1 MLYQDIPTITP
12 TDKHR
17 SIADFVKADR
27 KTPDTIKN
35 NPTPSVQR
43 CDRSRHNGPTN
54 RPDF

>member
-1 MLYQDIPTITP
+1 MIKP